1 MADWPRRVTNNH
13 VTSNSTTVVRPLE
26 SPDEYRAAID
36 LYRAVLR
43 LEQTDPAV
51 SPRLL
56 AALRHNG
63 GSVMG
68 AFPGPD
74 TGPKDLIGFAYGFL
88 GRDAATG
95 EVYHYSQTAVV
106 ADEWQGKGVGRA
118 LKLGQRAHVLKTGVE
133 RMRWT
138 YDPVRSAN
146 AHFNLDVLGA
156 RGKWFVRNFYGIDE
170 MGRDRGH
177 TSDRLVV
184 EWNLTG
190 GPTPAPA
197 EDEIPDAAPGWGEA
211 RDAGNVRLIGVPR
224 DWTAVAAD
232 HDRAAE
238 VRRRVSDV
246 LESAVGERFVA
257 CSCRVADNQTAVYVM
272 RRED

>member
-1 MADWPRRVTNNH
+1 
-13 VTSNSTTVVRPLE
+13 VTSNSDIVVRTLE
-26 SPDEYRAAID
+26 SPDEYRSAID

-43 LEQTDPAV
+43 LDQTDPAV

-68 AFPGPD
+68 AFPGPAA
-74 TGPKDLIGFAYGFL
+74 GPGELIGFAYGFL

-118 LKLGQRAHVLKTGVE
+118 LKLGQREHVLTTGVE

-156 RGKWFVRNFYGIDE
+156 RGRWFVRNFYGIDE

-184 EWNLTG
+184 EWDLSS
-190 GPTPAPA
+190 GPKPAPA
-197 EDEIPDAAPGWGEA
+197 SDAIADSAPPGWGEA
-211 RDAGNVRLIGVPR
+211 TDTGNVRLIGVPR
-224 DWTAVAAD
+224 NWADVASD
-232 HDRAAE
+232 HQKAAE

-246 LESAVGERFVA
+246 LESAINERFVA
-257 CSCRVADNQTAVYVM
+257 CSCRVADNQTSVYVM
-272 RRED
+272 HRED

>member
-1 MADWPRRVTNNH
+1 M
-13 VTSNSTTVVRPLE
+13 TSNNSAVVRPLE
-26 SPDEYRAAID
+26 SPEEYRAAID

-43 LEQTDPAV
+43 LDQTDPAV

-68 AFPGPD
+68 AFPD
-74 TGPKDLIGFAYGFL
+74 AARTGPGELIGFAYGFL

-106 ADEWQGKGVGRA
+106 ADEWQGKGIGRA
-118 LKLGQRAHVLKTGVE
+118 LKLGQREHVLATGVE

-156 RGKWFVRNFYGIDE
+156 RGRWFVRNFYGIDE

-184 EWNLTG
+184 EWDLSG
-190 GPTPAPA
+190 GPRPA
-197 EDEIPDAAPGWGEA
+197 PDAAGAIQVTAPPRWGEA
-211 RDAGNVRLIGVPR
+211 TDIGNVRLIGVPR
-224 DWTAVAAD
+224 NWTTVAAD
-232 HDRAAE
+232 HDKAAD

-246 LESAVGERFVA
+246 LESAIDGRFVA
-257 CSCRVADNQTAVYVM
+257 CSCRVADSQTAVYVL
-272 RRED
+272 RKDEETE

>member
-1 MADWPRRVTNNH
+1 MTG
-13 VTSNSTTVVRPLE
+13 NSTTVVRPLE
-26 SPDEYRAAID
+26 SPAEYRAGVE

-43 LEQTDPAV
+43 LDQTDPAV

-68 AFPGPD
+68 AFPTAEPGR
-74 TGPKDLIGFAYGFL
+74 LIGFAYGFI
-88 GRDAATG
+88 GRDATTG
-95 EVYHYSQTAVV
+95 ETYHYSQAAVV
-106 ADEWQGKGVGRA
+106 SDDWQGKGVGRA
-118 LKLGQRAHVLKTGVE
+118 LKLGQREYVLATGVE

-156 RGKWFVRNFYGIDE
+156 RGRWFVRNFYGIDE

-184 EWNLTG
+184 EWNLAG
-190 GPTPAPA
+190 EPSPAA
-197 EDEIPDAAPGWGEA
+197 GEVDWSVVPGWGEA
-211 RDAGNVRLIGVPR
+211 VTAGDGNVRLIGVPR
-224 DWTAVAAD
+224 DWASVASD
-232 HDRAAE
+232 HGRAAE
-238 VRRRVSDV
+238 VREAVSDV
-246 LESAVGERFVA
+246 LESAIKERFVA
-257 CSCRVADNQTAVYVM
+257 CSCRVAGDETAVYVLCK
-272 RRED
+272 EEGA